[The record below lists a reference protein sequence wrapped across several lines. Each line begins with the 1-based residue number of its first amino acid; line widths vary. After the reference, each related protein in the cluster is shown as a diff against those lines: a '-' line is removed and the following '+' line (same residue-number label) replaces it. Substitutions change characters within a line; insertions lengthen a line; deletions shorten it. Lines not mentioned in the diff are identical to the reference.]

1 MKELLALRKYVARH
15 QWVILA
21 GLLALVS
28 IDLLQLAI
36 PYILKQVV
44 DDLAA
49 EAATPQRLLG
59 YSLWLVAVALGIG
72 IGRFFW
78 RYCIIGSA
86 RRIENQL
93 RSDLFAHLTT
103 LDFSYYDEHK
113 TGDLMAHA
121 TNDINAV
128 RMSLGFGLVILTD
141 IVVLGISALI
151 MMFRISPRLSLLALI
166 PLPLL
171 SVVVAFFGQ
180 MIRRLFE
187 RVQRSFSDMTELVRE
202 NISGIRVV
210 KLFVQ
215 EAAERERFG
224 LASQDYLRKNLAL
237 VRLWGM
243 FFPLI
248 MFIASL
254 SQGIV
259 FLAGGRMTVFGEVS
273 VGDFVAFSSY
283 LGILIWPMIA
293 IGQAINMFQRG
304 AASQGR
310 LNRIFETKPVIRDLP
325 GALPKPPAEV
335 GAIEFQDV
343 TSYYNGKSSPALE
356 GVSFR
361 ILPRRTLGITG
372 SIGSGKST
380 LVGLLLR
387 LYEPSQGR
395 VTIDGRAV
403 SEYSLGALRSMISFV
418 PQDTFLFSD
427 TIAEN
432 IAFGLK
438 EMPGQDEIE
447 RAAKLASI
455 HDEITSLPNGYQ
467 TVIGERGVTLSGGQK
482 QRLALARALLADKPI
497 LIMDDALSA
506 VDADT
511 ERRILDALRTELKKR
526 TAIVI
531 SHRIF
536 AIQNADLILV
546 LDQGRIVERGRH
558 RELLSRKGL
567 YHQIYQLQQLERAID
582 KK

>member
-447 RAAKLASI
+447 RVAKLASI